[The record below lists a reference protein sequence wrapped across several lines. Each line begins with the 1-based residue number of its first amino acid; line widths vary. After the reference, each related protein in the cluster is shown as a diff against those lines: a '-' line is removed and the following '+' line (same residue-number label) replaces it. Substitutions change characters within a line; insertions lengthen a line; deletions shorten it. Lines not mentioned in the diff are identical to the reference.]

1 MVYKEHYIE
10 LYVNGK
16 QVELE
21 SQKSLNLRF
30 NDVLFDPTKI
40 SSTQASYSFEFEVPS
55 TPNNDKIFDYAN
67 NLSKLNKF
75 HSRWDAEVYA
85 DGSKIFEGSL
95 TLNGFKN
102 KMYKVNLVSV
112 KNYSLDDI
120 FGDAV
125 MYDIS
130 GTRTDQRWYIDFDGV
145 SSINAYNASGNSSV
159 MFPLVSYGAFQKV
172 STTSSMM
179 DVDKQYTSKF
189 VLDKYNRWWI
199 ESFYPSLNMVE
210 TMRKCFEYKG
220 YNVSGNLFKDDF
232 LKDVYMS
239 VNLADGQIPDYNLG
253 NPKFGRIHLTCLW
266 SSDPTGDPSANF
278 PTYTDQEL
286 KFPYLRTSQYNY
298 NTKGLEPSS
307 NEIEYNFSSIRIYD
321 MMETGHGNTCI
332 TDGQTY
338 MWQPDEKCIVIPSDG
353 WYKIE
358 MSVTMRL
365 NSSSSLTAKQWLGL
379 STDYDAILLNKALSL
394 EEHNLTFTPDF
405 KITTPLEIQLVKNYT
420 NSDDEVE
427 LIKGKNNFMCID
439 GKVDNPTTSALGSGS
454 YTNYRN
460 YPTCFP
466 HERLGWEARINGL
479 PWGYNDGV
487 GQITPTETDSLG
499 DHWSSRLG
507 DVDYSRYGYV
517 YKDNELMCY
526 DPIVNPNFIMGVTS
540 MGNKLGGGCAAV
552 IKNGYGWSSLDSE
565 KHSVM
570 YNQNGYDNI
579 YSGNFDDG
587 NFQYS
592 SSTFNQNTYIDAPQ
606 CTFSQTNKSISSR
619 IYAMVYLNK
628 DDTLRLLGI
637 HRAYETMDGVNVTY
651 DTSATVDLTIQA
663 ATPESESVLRFK
675 NYGYNSPIEFDD
687 KLRLSNW
694 LSKEKKVSEWIQ
706 NIADA
711 FNLDILQNGNNVT
724 INTKKK
730 IGQFSNYAID
740 IDDRVNSA
748 EAESKGIDYPKSMA
762 VKYKIDTDEWGAEN
776 SVLEQPG
783 GEAKMNEADWKK
795 YIDSGFTKI
804 MLNDDSYVTTTSDKN
819 LQFSY
824 TWYDNFTWN
833 EVNEMGVQQPIEVV
847 LRLPVISKF
856 TYMIDGYDYEE
867 SMKHDG
873 YGLSQRFWFKPQP
886 VQFISGG
893 LSTNTYVWTASYPSE
908 KVDLYVPVNEKN
920 GMNLSYKTTENSL
933 LNNYF
938 HIGAY
943 LSSNFVELEVY
954 LTPNE
959 YTSIKNGAFVRFDSD
974 LYYPVEVGGYD
985 PSGYN
990 PTTLKLM
997 KKVV

>member
-40 SSTQASYSFEFEVPS
+40 TSSQASYSFEFEVPS

-130 GTRTDQRWYIDFDGV
+130 GTRTDQRWYIDFDGI
-145 SSINAYNASGNSSV
+145 STINAMNGSGDTSV
-159 MFPLVSYGAFQKV
+159 MFPLVSYGVFEKSPTV
-172 STTSSMM
+172 STSII
-179 DVDKQYTSKF
+179 DEYKDYTSKF
-189 VLDKYNRWWI
+189 VLDKYNKWWV
-199 ESFYPSLNMVE
+199 ETFYPSLNMVE

-220 YNVSGNLFKDDF
+220 YNVSGDLFKDDF

-253 NPKFGRIHLTCLW
+253 NPRFGSIHLTCLW

-286 KFPYLRTSQYNY
+286 KFPYLRTSQYNSK
-298 NTKGLEPSS
+298 TTGIDHSI
-307 NEIEYNFSSIRIYD
+307 NEIEYNFKNARIYD
-321 MMETGHGNTCI
+321 MMETGHGNSCTVEL
-332 TDGQTY
+332 DTY
-338 MWQPDEKCIVIPSDG
+338 MWQPGERCIVIPSTG

-358 MSVTMRL
+358 MSVTMKL
-365 NSSSSLTAKQWLGL
+365 NTSSNLTAKQWLAI
-379 STDYDAILLNKALSL
+379 YDDIDLAYNNTALKL
-394 EEHNLTFTPDF
+394 EEGNLTFAPDF
-405 KITTPLEIQLVKNYT
+405 KITTPFEIQLVRNYT
-420 NSDDEVE
+420 NSDDTIE
-427 LIKGKNNFMCID
+427 LIKGKNNFLCIN
-439 GKVDNPTTSALGSGS
+439 GRVDEPTNDHYMS
-454 YTNYRN
+454 NYRN
-460 YPTCFP
+460 FPTCFP
-466 HERLGWEARINGL
+466 HEKMGTFAAWNSPLL
-479 PWGYNDGV
+479 M
-487 GQITPTETDSLG
+487 GQITPTETDYLG
-499 DHWSSRLG
+499 DDYIYNLTEPNSSL
-507 DVDYSRYGYV
+507 YGYV
-517 YKDNELMCY
+517 YRDNELMAY

-540 MGNKLGGGCAAV
+540 MGNKEGGGCAAV
-552 IKNGYGWSSLDSE
+552 IKNGYSWNKTESE
-565 KHSVM
+565 KFMDM
-570 YNQNGYDNI
+570 YNQPGYLNMYNYDSNYGGYF
-579 YSGNFDDG
+579 YSGT
-587 NFQYS
+587 
-592 SSTFNQNTYIDAPQ
+592 TFNKNTYIDAPQ
-606 CTFSQTNKSISSR
+606 CTFSQTNKSISSK

-628 DDTLRLLGI
+628 DDVLRLLGI
-637 HRAYETMDGVNVTY
+637 HRAYETMAGADVNY
-651 DTSATVDLTIQA
+651 ETSATVDLRIQA
-663 ATPESESVLRFK
+663 ATPESEAMLKFK
-675 NYGYNSPIEFDD
+675 GYGYNSPIEFDD

-694 LSKEKKVSEWIQ
+694 LSKEKKISDWVQ

-711 FNLDILQNGNNVT
+711 FNLEILQDGKNVI

-730 IGQFSNYAID
+730 IGQFNNYAVD

-795 YIDSGFTKI
+795 YIDSGFTQI

-824 TWYDNFTWN
+824 TWYDNFNWHEIN
-833 EVNEMGVQQPIEVV
+833 ELGQDTGYLEVPI
-847 LRLPVISKF
+847 RMPVISKF

-873 YGLSQRFWFKPQP
+873 YGLTQRFWFKPQP
-886 VQFISGG
+886 VQCISGG
-893 LSTNTYVWTASYPSE
+893 VYVNTYVWTASYPKE
-908 KVDLYVPVNEKN
+908 RVDLYVPSNEKN
-920 GMNLSYKTTENSL
+920 GMYLSYKATENSL

-954 LTPNE
+954 LTPDE